1 MCQGKKEGGR
11 RCAIHMKGSNAA
23 CLHAE
28 RSTGANKKEVK
39 EAFKD
44 LRREGKELELPAPP
58 PEVVKAF
65 AEMQRFS
72 ANFDPELTEHDR
84 KIITNAWNRTSN
96 AVEQGETP
104 DGATFH
110 AWQNL
115 RSEVMRRLAMQK
127 SRLMA
132 IGISGALS
140 LGISACSAMGGQETA
155 PDPNTSPTVSAP
167 VSPAPTPS
175 QTSSPTPSPSPTSI
189 ADAFGIAATGE
200 TLTDVHG
207 EWQRAEL
214 TEDAPVM
221 QLDTNKYRKEVWDY
235 YSEEEVEE
243 AQELMAKFL
252 VSNYLDGPSAFDHSD
267 AALRQQWD
275 DIKGKIHMSAKE
287 DMQNAALSTSPA
299 GGVNLPT
306 SILIQ
311 PDRNY
316 APAPYKPGKTRFTTD
331 GFELNEGYLTENK
344 NLGLN
349 FQTDYTHELVKDGQT
364 FTAIV
369 KATYQANVT
378 RENGIWQIAGWRIDG
393 KLEVFDAAGN
403 LVDSA

>member
-140 LGISACSAMGGQETA
+140 LGMTACSYSGGDPATPEPSHSPVVTA
-155 PDPNTSPTVSAP
+155 PVT
-167 VSPAPTPS
+167 PTPA
-175 QTSSPTPSPSPTSI
+175 PSPTSQY
-189 ADAFGIAATGE
+189 DAYGIGATGP
-200 TLTDVHG
+200 LKTDAYG
-207 EWQRAEL
+207 QWRQAQL
-214 TEDAPVM
+214 SEDAPAARF
-221 QLDTNKYRKEVWDY
+221 DKDKYDEIVWE
-235 YSEEEVEE
+235 SFTEEEAAE
-243 AQELMAKFL
+243 AQKLMAEFL
-252 VSNYLDGPSAFDHSD
+252 TTHYIDGVSAFDTSQEARQEQLDNTIGFISD
-267 AALRQQWD
+267 RWVDSWEEWTLGDEPSASVNAVANSVVARGYEPAAY
-275 DIKGKIHMSAKE
+275 
-287 DMQNAALSTSPA
+287 STD
-299 GGVNLPT
+299 GL
-306 SILIQ
+306 
-311 PDRNY
+311 
-316 APAPYKPGKTRFTTD
+316 RFTTKNFD
-331 GFELNEGYLTENK
+331 LKEGYRTTEGR
-344 NLGLN
+344 LALH
-349 FQTDYTHELVKDGQT
+349 FTTEYEHAITKDGKEYT
-364 FTAIV
+364 VLSETVYRSVMTKEDGEWKLSGWGVEGGFTVRDA
-369 KATYQANVT
+369 
-378 RENGIWQIAGWRIDG
+378 DG
-393 KLEVFDAAGN
+393 NIIE
-403 LVDSA
+403 

>member
-58 PEVVKAF
+58 PEVVRAF

-84 KIITNAWNRTSN
+84 KIIGNAWNRTSN

-140 LGISACSAMGGQETA
+140 LGMTACSYAGGADFTPEPSHT
-155 PDPNTSPTVSAP
+155 PIVTAP
-167 VSPAPTPS
+167 VSPTPAPE
-175 QTSSPTPSPSPTSI
+175 PSPASQY
-189 ADAFGIAATGE
+189 DAYGIGATGP
-200 TLTDVHG
+200 LQTDVHG
-207 EWQRAEL
+207 QWRQAQL
-214 TEDAPVM
+214 SEDAPAA
-221 QLDTNKYRKEVWDY
+221 QFDKNKYGETVWESY
-235 YSEEEVEE
+235 TEEEVAE
-243 AQELMAKFL
+243 AQKLMAEFL
-252 VSNYLDGPSAFDHSD
+252 VTHYLDGVSAFDSSEAARQAQLDNTIDFVSD
-267 AALRQQWD
+267 EWHEAWTEDVLGNDPSAAVNP
-275 DIKGKIHMSAKE
+275 A
-287 DMQNAALSTSPA
+287 ST
-299 GGVNLPT
+299 VVT
-306 SILIQ
+306 S
-311 PDRNY
+311 RGY
-316 APAPYKPGKTRFTTD
+316 EPAPYSAENLRFETKNFT
-331 GFELNEGYLTENK
+331 FKEGYRTKDE
-344 NLGLN
+344 GLLALH
-349 FQTDYTHELVKDGQT
+349 FTAEYQHSITKDGKEYT
-364 FTAIV
+364 VSATTLYRSVVVKEEGEWKLTGWGLDGGFTVRDADGNVV
-369 KATYQANVT
+369 K
-378 RENGIWQIAGWRIDG
+378 
-393 KLEVFDAAGN
+393 
-403 LVDSA
+403 